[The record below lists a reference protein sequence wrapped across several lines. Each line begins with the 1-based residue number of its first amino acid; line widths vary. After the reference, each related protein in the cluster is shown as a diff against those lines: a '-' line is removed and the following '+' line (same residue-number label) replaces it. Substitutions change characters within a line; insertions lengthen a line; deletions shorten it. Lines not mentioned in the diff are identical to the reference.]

1 MNFDF
6 TDDQHEIKRT
16 ARDLLTKRS
25 TWEKV
30 REAAEG
36 GRYDLDLWRE
46 LGELGWPGIAITEEH
61 GGQGL
66 GVVELVILLEELGF
80 ALRRD
85 AVPGDRAGGARDPVG
100 RLAGAAGA
108 LAAGL
113 ASGEL
118 RGALGAPGLIPD
130 GDGADVL
137 VLVTADGM
145 RLVRLRRRR
154 TRRRSTRS
162 TRPAGTRASRT
173 PSRRPGS
180 RCRGTSSWRPTSGA
194 PPCPRSSSAS
204 RSARSRWAS
213 RT

>member
-36 GRYDLDLWRE
+36 GRYDLELWSE
-46 LGELGWPGIAITEEH
+46 LSELGWPGIAIAEEH

-66 GVVELVILLEELGF
+66 GVVELVILLEELGYACAATPF
-80 ALRRD
+80 LGTA
-85 AVPGDRAGGARDPVG
+85 
-100 RLAGAAGA
+100 LAG
-108 LAAGL
+108 LAIQASGSPEQQARWLPGL

-130 GDGADVL
+130 GEGADVF
-137 VLVTADGM
+137 V
-145 RLVRLRRRR
+145 
-154 TRRRSTRS
+154 
-162 TRPAGTRASRT
+162 
-173 PSRRPGS
+173 
-180 RCRGTSSWRPTSGA
+180 
-194 PPCPRSSSAS
+194 
-204 RSARSRWAS
+204 ARHR
-213 RT
+213 